1 MNQKVS
7 LSVIIPVRNE
17 EERLPILLTA
27 LHKQKSATTEIIVID
42 GCSDDNTLNVICHK
56 KNHVLHS
63 ESGRAKQMNVGAR
76 YDRGNYL
83 WFVHA
88 DSTIDLD
95 FKTIIET
102 ALQNRNWGWFDV
114 RLDNQ
119 KLIFR
124 VIESMMNFRARV
136 TRIATGDQGIF
147 IRKDNFLEQG
157 LFPSIALMEDVS
169 FSKKLKAIGKPFVSN
184 IRIKTSTRR
193 WEHYGPIRTIFKMW
207 SLRLLFFFGVSP
219 DWLNDQYKK
228 S

>member
-76 YDRGNYL
+76 YARGNYL

-88 DSTIDLD
+88 DSTIDFD
-95 FKTIIET
+95 FETIIET

-136 TRIATGDQGIF
+136 TRIAT
-147 IRKDNFLEQG
+147 
-157 LFPSIALMEDVS
+157 
-169 FSKKLKAIGKPFVSN
+169 
-184 IRIKTSTRR
+184 
-193 WEHYGPIRTIFKMW
+193 
-207 SLRLLFFFGVSP
+207 
-219 DWLNDQYKK
+219 
-228 S
+228 